1 MPLLLSATKESKQK
15 STGQAL
21 FWTLHCPHVSAHSC
35 IYLCQDT
42 GPPLLPAGR
51 SPQLLSSQLRLLS
64 CFVQY
69 AHPLQRRDID
79 SVTVLPPCALSNEL
93 SFFCVCLWV
102 EAHDF
107 TERVW
112 DLEDSLGCPSPPA
125 TLFAAWSLCCLLLGY
140 LLQAALTLS
149 FQDPPTSASQR
160 RTGITDVRGILLY
173 RFSGLEL

>member
-1 MPLLLSATKESKQK
+1 MPLLLSSTKESKQK
-15 STGQAL
+15 STEQAL
-21 FWTLHCPHVSAHSC
+21 FWTPHCLHVSAYSC

-42 GPPLLPAGR
+42 GSPLLPACR

-64 CFVQY
+64 CSVHY
-69 AHPLQRRDID
+69 AHPLQLREID
-79 SVTVLPPCALSNEL
+79 SVTVFPLCSLSNEL

-102 EAHDF
+102 ETHYF

-112 DLEDSLGCPSPPA
+112 DLEDSLGCRSPPA
-125 TLFAAWSLCCLLLGY
+125 TSFAAGSLCCLLLGY

-160 RTGITDVRGILLY
+160 RTGIADARCTLLC

>member
-1 MPLLLSATKESKQK
+1 MPLLLSATKENKQK

-64 CFVQY
+64 CSVHY
-69 AHPLQRRDID
+69 AHPLQPRDID
-79 SVTVLPPCALSNEL
+79 SVTVLPPCSLSNEL

-102 EAHDF
+102 ETHDF

-112 DLEDSLGCPSPPA
+112 DLEDSLGCRSPPA
-125 TLFAAWSLCCLLLGY
+125 TLFAAGVSL
-140 LLQAALTLS
+140 LS
-149 FQDPPTSASQR
+149 VARLPTP
-160 RTGITDVRGILLY
+160 GCPD
-173 RFSGLEL
+173 LELPGSSHLCLPEAHWDYRCRRYSTV